1 MISTY
6 SKFIFHYF
14 IYAVQRY
21 NYFFKNS
28 YYSTIYCVFYKTR
41 ISYYLCNMKRTTSI
55 ENIFRPLSELSVQS
69 ALTNEVQIADI
80 LEWVLEQVGP
90 SEVWQTSFS
99 ISEEFLRR
107 LYFITRGGKASAIH
121 LVLDFKATNKT
132 LHLWRFI
139 DQVISDTVLADNH
152 SKVLL
157 VQSASGVKVSII
169 TSQNLTR
176 GNRNE
181 AYIITTE
188 AAVFDKFL
196 SEVEHLIKWHSV
208 PLSEILSQKI
218 SEQ

>member
-1 MISTY
+1 
-6 SKFIFHYF
+6 
-14 IYAVQRY
+14 
-21 NYFFKNS
+21 
-28 YYSTIYCVFYKTR
+28 
-41 ISYYLCNMKRTTSI
+41 MKRTTSI

-69 ALTNEVQIADI
+69 ALSNEVQIADI

-107 LYFITRGGKASAIH
+107 LYFITRGDKVASKREESQTGLSSSEREQARPKAKVSSIH
-121 LVLDFKATNKT
+121 LVLDLKATNKT

-139 DQVISDTVLADNH
+139 EQVISDTFLADNH

-157 VQSASGVKVSII
+157 IQSASGHKVSII

-188 AAVFDKFL
+188 PAVFDKFL
-196 SEVEHLIKWHSV
+196 HEVQMLIKWHSV
-208 PLSEILSQKI
+208 PLSEILSNKI